1 MTIKCVATPK
11 MVAQIVEG
19 VYVQRAGGSKV
30 SQHTHT
36 HTPVFVCAK
45 TASMERHLPGWG
57 DEQQQNPMRWGLL
70 KSGLQ
75 YNVCCQAS

>member
-19 VYVQRAGGSKV
+19 VYVQRTGGSKCPN
-30 SQHTHT
+30 T

-57 DEQQQNPMRWGLL
+57 
-70 KSGLQ
+70 
-75 YNVCCQAS
+75 